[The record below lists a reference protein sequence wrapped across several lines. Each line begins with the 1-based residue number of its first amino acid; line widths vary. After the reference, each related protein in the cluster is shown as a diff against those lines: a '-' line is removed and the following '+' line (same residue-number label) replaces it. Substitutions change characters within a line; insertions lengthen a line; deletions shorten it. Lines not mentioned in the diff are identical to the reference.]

1 MKEDINKELVRWYRK
16 NYIQPNCYS
25 IMDDPKIMR
34 ASGYYFILERP
45 RNRQPM
51 DPIRIMNKVR
61 IWDGTPTKRFLGKKK
76 SSNFFRKKVYTVL
89 LNRDH

>member
-1 MKEDINKELVRWYRK
+1 MKENLNKELIKWYQTRYL
-16 NYIQPNCYS
+16 NPNIYYLK
-25 IMDDPKIMR
+25 DDPKILR

-51 DPIRIMNKVR
+51 EPKRVMNKVR

-89 LNRDH
+89 LNRYH